1 MQLAIRNRFK
11 ALECSTSL
19 VRNQEVS
26 YFVPF
31 VPVGLGRSLQR
42 VEGTNLIKVLV
53 VSIPT
58 APTYLL
64 SDEHVRRPFV
74 FQSEQLFQ
82 LTASQCVP

>member
-58 APTYLL
+58 APTK
-64 SDEHVRRPFV
+64 SQMFMRVARPTD
-74 FQSEQLFQ
+74 LRK
-82 LTASQCVP
+82 